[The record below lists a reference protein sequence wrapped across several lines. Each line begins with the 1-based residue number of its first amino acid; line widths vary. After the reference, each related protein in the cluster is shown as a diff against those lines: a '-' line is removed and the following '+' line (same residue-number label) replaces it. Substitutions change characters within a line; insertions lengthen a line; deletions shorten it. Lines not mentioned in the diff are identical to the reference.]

1 MMAKLFRRAAF
12 TAVVIVFGYFNS
24 ASAQDLIIS
33 ELMAVNN
40 GTIEDEDGNT
50 PDWIELFNA
59 GDSAQNL
66 SGYFLSDDPLVPE
79 KWRFP
84 SVSIAP
90 GGFLLIFASDKDRR
104 DANSELHTNFKL
116 SSSGEFLGL
125 FAPDGE
131 TIVDQISPFPELI
144 AGFSYGISQ
153 NARQIGL
160 VGSEVPARAL
170 VPTNGNLGMTW
181 MEPGFDDSGWLSG
194 QTGVGYDRNAT
205 YRGLINLDVEDQM
218 RNENQACFIR
228 IPFSLEDASASAASC

>member
-12 TAVVIVFGYFNS
+12 TAVVMVFGYFNS
-24 ASAQDLIIS
+24 VSAQDLIIS

-59 GDSAQNL
+59 GNSTQNL
-66 SGYFLSDDPLVPE
+66 SGYYLSDDPLVPE

-90 GGFLLIFASDKDRR
+90 GGFLVVFASDKDRR
-104 DANSELHTNFKL
+104 DAGSELHTNFKL

-125 FAPDGE
+125 FASDGE
-131 TIVDQISPFPELI
+131 TIVDQIAPFPELI

-181 MEPGFDDSGWLSG
+181 MEPDFDDSGWLSG
-194 QTGVGYDRNAT
+194 
-205 YRGLINLDVEDQM
+205 
-218 RNENQACFIR
+218 ACLLYTSPSPR
-228 IPFSLEDASASAASC
+228 DLSTSRMPSSA

>member
-1 MMAKLFRRAAF
+1 MMSQVLRKSGFPALL
-12 TAVVIVFGYFNS
+12 VFLGAIS
-24 ASAQDLIIS
+24 QVAAQDVIIS

-59 GDSAQNL
+59 GNSTQNL
-66 SGYFLSDDPLVPE
+66 SGYYLSDDPLVPE

-90 GGFLLIFASDKDRR
+90 GGFLVVFASDKDRR
-104 DANSELHTNFKL
+104 DAGSELHTNFKL

-125 FAPDGE
+125 FASDGE
-131 TIVDQISPFPELI
+131 TIVDQVAPFPELI

-153 NARQIGL
+153 NARQVGL

-181 MEPGFDDSGWLSG
+181 MEPGFDDSAWLSG
-194 QTGVGYDRNAT
+194 ETGVGYDRNAT

-218 RNENQACFIR
+218 RGENLACFIR
-228 IPFSLEDASASAASC
+228 I